1 MTTYLSTHFSLEEAC
16 ASQTAD
22 RLGVENE
29 PTPVILENM
38 RQTAYGMEL
47 VRKELGDK
55 PILISSWYRS
65 PYVNQMV
72 GGSKGSDHQ
81 FGYAVDF
88 ICPSF
93 GTVDEVVRR
102 LVESAID
109 FDQVI
114 KEFASSKTGGW
125 CHISFSPR
133 NRKQALVID
142 STGTR
147 AFA

>member
-1 MTTYLSTHFSLEEAC
+1 MTTYLSTHFTLEEAT

-22 RLGVENE
+22 RLGIDNT
-29 PTPVILENM
+29 PTPVILENIKN
-38 RQTAYGMEL
+38 TCYGMEL

-55 PILISSWYRS
+55 PILISSFYRN
-65 PYVNQMV
+65 PNLNTMV

-88 ICPSF
+88 ICPAF
-93 GTVDEVVRR
+93 GNVDAVVRR

-114 KEFASSKTGGW
+114 KEFANSKTGGW
-125 CHISFSPR
+125 VHISFAPR

-147 AFA
+147 NYA

>member
-1 MTTYLSTHFSLEEAC
+1 MTEYLSTHFTVSEAT

-22 RLGVENE
+22 RLNLDNT

-65 PYVNQMV
+65 PFVNQMV

-93 GTVDEVVRR
+93 GNVDAVMQRI
-102 LVESAID
+102 VESAID

-114 KEFASSKTGGW
+114 KEFANSKTGGW
-125 CHISFSPR
+125 VHISFAPR

-142 STGTR
+142 STGTHKY
-147 AFA
+147 A